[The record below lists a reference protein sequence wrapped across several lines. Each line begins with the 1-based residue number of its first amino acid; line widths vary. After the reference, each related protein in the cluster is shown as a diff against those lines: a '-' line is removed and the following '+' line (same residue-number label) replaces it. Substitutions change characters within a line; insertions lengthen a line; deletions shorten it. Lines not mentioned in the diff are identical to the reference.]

1 MLFELEVEKNKQL
14 LINIEALIINV
25 NKNYGSNKEESIYEL
40 N

>member
-1 MLFELEVEKNKQL
+1 MLFEIEVEKNKQL

-25 NKNYGSNKEESIYEL
+25 NKNYESNKEESIYKL